1 MQVVAAGTFGLAS
14 GRNVIAYTEHLAPA
28 VVERVLIT
36 KSAAAAAPSAVVC
49 CSYLLSGSTTGL
61 SQCS

>member
-1 MQVVAAGTFGLAS
+1 MQIVAADTFRLAS
-14 GRNVIAYTEHLAPA
+14 GRNMIAYTEHLAPA
-28 VVERVLIT
+28 VVEQVLIT

-49 CSYLLSGSTTGL
+49 CSYLLSGSPTGL